1 MKYSSA
7 IINAA
12 ALMASLVHASD
23 WIEGPK
29 LIDPESKDVVA
40 SLSFKAE
47 GESFKTWEDFEKVG
61 KAVIR

>member
-47 GESFKTWEDFEKVG
+47 GESY
-61 KAVIR
+61 